1 LFVISDPF
9 LAHLLMQSRPGDV
22 IYLNAAGQSIIVIN
36 SQKAA
41 VELLDRRAMI
51 YSDRPRNVIACDIMT
66 GGLMLG
72 FAPYGE
78 T

>member
-1 LFVISDPF
+1 
-9 LAHLLMQSRPGDV
+9 MQSRLGDV

-41 VELLDRRAMI
+41 LELLDRRAVI

>member
-1 LFVISDPF
+1 
-9 LAHLLMQSRPGDV
+9 MQSRPGDV

-41 VELLDRRAMI
+41 VELLDRRAVI
-51 YSDRPRNVIACDIMT
+51 YSCRPRNVIACDIMT

>member
-1 LFVISDPF
+1 
-9 LAHLLMQSRPGDV
+9 MQSRSGDV
-22 IYLNAAGQSIIVIN
+22 IYLSAAGQSIIVIN

-41 VELLDRRAMI
+41 AELLDRRAVI
-51 YSDRPRNVIACDIMT
+51 YSDRPRNIIASDIMC

>member
-1 LFVISDPF
+1 
-9 LAHLLMQSRPGDV
+9 MRSRPGDV

-41 VELLDRRAMI
+41 VELLNRRGVT
-51 YSDRPRNVIACDIMT
+51 YSDRPHNVIACDIMT

-72 FAPYGE
+72 FAPYDE